1 VFDAAAVEQGF
12 AEFRTTL
19 ADALKD
25 APDEIKDDVE
35 TVKNGMD
42 TLYEELDKVDFDFMS
57 LDQAVISELDAEMT
71 EASDAI
77 DAYNEKEC
85 GITPT
90 TDAPSSDTGSDTT
103 DAFTGEGTVRDMLV
117 QQFVAM
123 GLTEDQATCLS
134 DNIDMESMT
143 QDSSPDLSG
152 MTELFAT
159 CDITLE
165 QLGQLGQS

>member
-1 VFDAAAVEQGF
+1 
-12 AEFRTTL
+12 
-19 ADALKD
+19 
-25 APDEIKDDVE
+25 
-35 TVKNGMD
+35 
-42 TLYEELDKVDFDFMS
+42 
-57 LDQAVISELDAEMT
+57 
-71 EASDAI
+71 
-77 DAYNEKEC
+77 
-85 GITPT
+85 
-90 TDAPSSDTGSDTT
+90 
-103 DAFTGEGTVRDMLV
+103 
-117 QQFVAM
+117 M